1 MRRPCALVVSAQV
14 SARDRKPPFAIGD
27 HGEGIEKIP
36 RRSRQPVEPGHHQHI
51 IGVDLLERLAQL
63 GAVSPR
69 AARCLAEYL
78 FASRLGELAHLG
90 VNALTVG

>member
-1 MRRPCALVVSAQV
+1 MRAGGIGPGVGEGPE
-14 SARDRKPPFAIGD
+14 ARFAVGD

-36 RRSRQPVEPGHHQHI
+36 RRSRQPVEPAHHQHI

-63 GAVSPR
+63 GAVSLR

-78 FASRLGELAHLG
+78 FAS
-90 VNALTVG
+90 ALVSWRTWASTL